1 MPESPLPPAWRDLYA
16 PDYLALPRRGF
27 LEAMT
32 AAGVAAAVAA
42 GARRARAAA
51 ADPVVRIGYIP
62 ITDATAL
69 LVAHAKGFFRDEGLE
84 AAQPTL
90 MRGWAPLVESFAADR
105 VNLVH
110 FLMPIP
116 IWMRY
121 GNGFPVKIVAWA
133 HTNGSGIVVGRT
145 SGITSFRDFG
155 GKQVAV
161 PFWYSMHNIVLQY
174 ALRAAGIK
182 AVIRPQGA
190 PLAAD
195 ECNLQIMPPPDMPPA
210 LAAGKLDAYIVAEPF
225 NALGELRAGAR
236 MLRFTGDI
244 WKHHPCCVACVRED
258 LTRDNAE
265 WTQRVVNATVR
276 GAIYASQNKR
286 EVARLLSRDGA
297 GYLPVPADVVERAM
311 LAYDEP
317 GYRETG
323 AIRHPEWGAGRID
336 FQPWPYP
343 SATELMVRLMRDTV
357 VGGDAGFLG
366 RLDPTFVARDLVA
379 YEPVRRAVERFP
391 EWARDPGVNRGDPF
405 AREEVL
411 AL

>member
-1 MPESPLPPAWRDLYA
+1 MPKQRLPPPWANLYA
-16 PDYLALPRRGF
+16 SDYVALPRRGF
-27 LEAMT
+27 LEAIT
-32 AAGVAAAVAA
+32 AGGVAAALAA
-42 GARRARAAA
+42 GARQARAS
-51 ADPVVRIGYIP
+51 DRVVRIGYIP

-69 LVAHAKGFFRDEGLE
+69 LVAYAKGFFRDAGLE
-84 AAQPTL
+84 AERPVL

-133 HTNGSGIVVGRT
+133 HTNGSGIVVGRN
-145 SGITSFRDFG
+145 SGIASFRDFA

-174 ALRAAGIK
+174 ALRAAGVR
-182 AVIRPQGA
+182 AVIKPQGA
-190 PLAAD
+190 ALGPD

-225 NALGELRAGAR
+225 NALGELRAGGR

-244 WKHHPCCVACVRED
+244 WKHHPCCVACVRENR
-258 LTRDNAE
+258 LTDDPD
-265 WTQRVVNATVR
+265 WTDRVVTAVVR

-286 EVARLLSRDGA
+286 EVARLLSRDGE

-311 LAYDEP
+311 LAYDDP
-317 GYRETG
+317 AYRSSG
-323 AIRHPEWGAGRID
+323 AIKHADWQAGRID

-343 SATELMVRLMRDTV
+343 SATELMVTLLKDTV
-357 VGGDAGFLG
+357 VGGDAGFLAT
-366 RLDPTFVARDLVA
+366 LDPAFVARDLVA
-379 YEPVRRAVERFP
+379 YDPVRRALDRFP
-391 EWARDPGVNRGDPF
+391 DWINDAGVSRPDPF
-405 AREEVL
+405 VREEVL